1 MGNAVVHFEVGAED
15 DGLLAAFYGELF
27 GGGLQGL
34 PGGSHTEIDTRGGS
48 VNVVTWQRM
57 CLLLEFPRDRVVLDN
72 IPTSGHVFCADVF
85 ANYQTACERGLQPGD
100 RYLAAAVGAGAGP
113 RSRQWSSSTDRASR
127 GGAT

>member
-1 MGNAVVHFEVGAED
+1 
-15 DGLLAAFYGELF
+15 
-27 GGGLQGL
+27 
-34 PGGSHTEIDTRGGS
+34 
-48 VNVVTWQRM
+48 VVTWQRM

-113 RSRQWSSSTDRASR
+113 RSRQWSSSTDLASR